1 MTDSTDTR
9 IVDTRLLIHLR
20 TNDFIATSVCIY
32 RLSVECQCVK
42 SCIGKG
48 ILVWPDGT
56 WLTTCCLTLTG
67 IDDINLLY
75 FAIIIPVVL
84 TEVYLP
90 LNSIAGI
97 NNHLWCIRIIHIS
110 CSLTIKLMRMLELYG
125 SYDIESEVELTI
137 TLVEEIVVN
146 TTDSTVIIGISHLVE
161 HVLIECLDIF
171 LTWFERQHILWVFE
185 SHIFELNQDDES
197 FLFSLPCHSQSFS
210 ERLRIDMYLMLF
222 LQLSYLLNGCCNELF
237 LSLSQCLVM
246 G

>member
-1 MTDSTDTR
+1 
-9 IVDTRLLIHLR
+9 
-20 TNDFIATSVCIY
+20 
-32 RLSVECQCVK
+32 
-42 SCIGKG
+42 
-48 ILVWPDGT
+48 
-56 WLTTCCLTLTG
+56 
-67 IDDINLLY
+67 
-75 FAIIIPVVL
+75 
-84 TEVYLP
+84 
-90 LNSIAGI
+90 
-97 NNHLWCIRIIHIS
+97 
-110 CSLTIKLMRMLELYG
+110 MRMLELYG

-197 FLFSLPCHSQSFS
+197 FLFTLPCHSQSFS
-210 ERLRIDMYLMLF
+210 ERLRIDMHLMLF
-222 LQLSYLLNGCCNELF
+222 LQLSYLLNGCRNELF